1 MTRDASQIPNN
12 PRKQICPAMWLLF
25 LLARRTPAE
34 WTGEGA
40 AWVAGGNVVS
50 DAELA
55 DRLEVSASV
64 IAAWRLRL
72 RRLGLVGWLVSPG
85 KGRAFWVAGVN
96 QAFAGGGEKPAK
108 QGTEKQPASGPVPA
122 IWRVIEER
130 SIALTG
136 KVVEDLTVAEGAQL
150 AKVLTG
156 SEIVRETEP
165 E

>member
-1 MTRDASQIPNN
+1 
-12 PRKQICPAMWLLF
+12 
-25 LLARRTPAE
+25 
-34 WTGEGA
+34 
-40 AWVAGGNVVS
+40 
-50 DAELA
+50 
-55 DRLEVSASV
+55 
-64 IAAWRLRL
+64 
-72 RRLGLVGWLVSPG
+72 
-85 KGRAFWVAGVN
+85 
-96 QAFAGGGEKPAK
+96 
-108 QGTEKQPASGPVPA
+108 VPA